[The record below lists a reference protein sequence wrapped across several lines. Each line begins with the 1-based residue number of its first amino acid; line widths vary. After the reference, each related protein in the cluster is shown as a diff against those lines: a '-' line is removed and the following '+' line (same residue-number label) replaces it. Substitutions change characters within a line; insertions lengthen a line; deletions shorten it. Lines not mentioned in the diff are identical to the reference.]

1 MELDNT
7 SRENK
12 NSMVFG
18 YLSMLVKKGIF
29 KNIKVNFLLVGHT
42 HDHINQMFSRF
53 SKKLAQCDAFTLSML
68 TKLISEVYTP
78 KPEVHHLNELYDFK
92 RFCNV
97 GYWMRNQG
105 YCTS

>member
-29 KNIKVNFLLVGHT
+29 KKIKVNFLLVGHT
-42 HDHINQMFSRF
+42 HDHID
-53 SKKLAQCDAFTLSML
+53 QCSVYSLRNWHDAMPSHF
-68 TKLISEVYTP
+68 P
-78 KPEVHHLNELYDFK
+78 
-92 RFCNV
+92 C
-97 GYWMRNQG
+97 
-105 YCTS
+105 